1 MKKNF
6 FYLGALVVLAGAVL
20 LLLQL
25 PRSNVSF
32 NSSESTLSHVLQVE
46 KFKYGSFNV
55 TLPANASVQLHMDA
69 EFLPPITQE
78 AFSRGEGCIDLYV
91 LDQNNYQKWIE
102 KVSQMTYL
110 TSNGVH
116 VGSFIFQTDNIPKN
130 YYVVLDNAWRDQGK
144 VVNIELKVKTQ
155 SSIGSQRQ
163 ITGYQI
169 AGLSSLSMGVI
180 VVIYG
185 IAKETSPVIK
195 DEEKV
200 REDTDSQGFDA
211 TSPLTQEYT

>member
-1 MKKNF
+1 LKQIF
-6 FYLGALVVLAGAVL
+6 FYSGALVVSAGVML
-20 LLLQL
+20 LLLPL
-25 PRSNVSF
+25 PRPSVSS
-32 NSSESTLSHVLQVE
+32 NSSESTLSYVLKVE

-55 TLPANASVQLHMDA
+55 TLPANASVLLHMDA
-69 EFLPPITQE
+69 EFLPPVISE
-78 AFSRGEGCIDLYV
+78 AYSRGEGCIDLYV
-91 LDQNNYQKWIE
+91 LNQDNYRKWIE

-116 VGSFIFQTDNIPKN
+116 LGSFIFQTDNIPKN

-144 VVNIELKVKTQ
+144 VVNIELKVQTQ
-155 SSIGSQRQ
+155 SPIGSQRQ

-185 IAKETSPVIK
+185 FAKETPPAVK

-200 REDTDSQGFDA
+200 REDTDSQGSDA
-211 TSPLTQEYT
+211 TSPLK